1 MYWTRAD
8 HGDGMVFEVGP
19 RLRMGWSKALGGYWI
34 ELLDQAGQEV
44 LQRVDHTG
52 DPDLPRGS
60 NDPLSD
66 VEDLLDWVVIWN
78 MHENDDDLVEWGEDA
93 ALVAQLEAAKQP
105 KPRRRFWQRGRA
117 AG

>member
-19 RLRMGWSKALGGYWI
+19 RLRMGWSPALQGYWI
-34 ELLDQAGQEV
+34 ELLDEAGEQV

-52 DPDLPRGS
+52 DPDLPRGR
-60 NDPLSD
+60 NDPLAE

-78 MHENDDDLVEWGEDA
+78 MTEDDDDLVEWGEDPT
-93 ALVAQLEAAKQP
+93 LLAQLESAKQL
-105 KPRRRFWQRGRA
+105 KARRSFWRR
-117 AG
+117 